1 MMLIWTYTS
10 LYLEQTHFFTLLYTL
25 RTTYKKITCRNLE
38 VHSEMGMVLGG
49 GGNFILIPFIVR
61 FQ

>member
-49 GGNFILIPFIVR
+49 GGATLY
-61 FQ
+61 